1 MTTNAE
7 NLSVKP
13 HTANLIAT
21 VKNHRIL
28 ELLVLQNAGIGAFF
42 ISELEKTFS
51 FVFIEVISRD
61 CPSVS

>member
-1 MTTNAE
+1 MGKK
-7 NLSVKP
+7 LRVKP

-28 ELLVLQNAGIGAFF
+28 ELLVHQNAGIGAFF
-42 ISELEKTFS
+42 VSELEKTSS